1 MLNTSGSAWRSR
13 SDGSGAGANAGGG
26 GGGNATGRRS
36 GEIMGITEEEEEEE
50 EDVEEV
56 ESFSPELGEGEFV
69 DEVPVPP
76 VVKSAK

>member
-13 SDGSGAGANAGGG
+13 SDGSGAGASTGGG

-50 EDVEEV
+50 EVEEV

-69 DEVPVPP
+69 DEAPAPP
-76 VVKSAK
+76 VKSVK